1 VPYASVMAFDTKL
14 LQPDEE
20 LVLVL
25 RPHWFSLAGGV
36 LALAGAVALGVVSLV
51 VAGGTI
57 GTALNLVAA
66 VVLVVA
72 LVYFLGRY
80 IQWVRTYFVITSER
94 LILQRGLIARSG
106 TQMPL
111 DKINTVDF
119 RQSVFERLIGA
130 GDLILESGSEAG
142 VETFSDVRKPM
153 QVQNTL
159 NQTMDRHAARSR
171 GGAREATV
179 PEQIAQLADL
189 QARGIISAEEFE
201 AKKNDLLGRM

>member
-1 VPYASVMAFDTKL
+1 MAFDTKL

-25 RPHWFSLAGGV
+25 RPHWFALAKPV
-36 LALAGAVALGVVSLV
+36 LALIGAVVLGVVSLV
-51 VAGGTI
+51 VVGGSVGTVLSAVAG
-57 GTALNLVAA
+57 

-72 LVYFLGRY
+72 LVFFLARY
-80 IQWVRTYFVITSER
+80 VRWARTWFVITSER
-94 LILQRGLIARSG
+94 LILQKGLVARSG

-130 GDLILESGSEAG
+130 GDLIIESGSEAG
-142 VETFSDVRKPM
+142 VETFTDVRDPL

-159 NQTMDRHAARSR
+159 NQTMDRHGARNR
-171 GGAREATV
+171 GGARAATV

-189 QARGIISAEEFE
+189 AARGIISSAEFE
-201 AKKNDLLGRM
+201 TKKNELLGRM

>member
-1 VPYASVMAFDTKL
+1 MAFDTKL

-25 RPHWFSLAGGV
+25 RPHWFALAAPVVALVGGVVLGAVSLA
-36 LALAGAVALGVVSLV
+36 LV
-51 VAGGTI
+51 GGTV
-57 GTALNLVAA
+57 GMVLNVAAA

-72 LVYFLGRY
+72 LGFFLVRY
-80 IQWVRTYFVITSER
+80 IRWARTWFVITSER

-106 TQMPL
+106 SQMPL

-130 GDLILESGSEAG
+130 GDLIIESGSEAG
-142 VETFSDVRKPM
+142 IETFSDVRKPL

-159 NQTMDRHAARSR
+159 NQTMDRLGARSR
-171 GGAREATV
+171 GVARAATV

-189 QARGIISAEEFE
+189 QARGIISAQEFE